1 MPVVPRYTIISERH
15 ANALRIVTQ
24 MVSRADFRD
33 NASEENN
40 EIISQAL
47 AVFGGSG
54 LEFDV
59 AEGLVL
65 RLLPKVQEKF
75 AEAVIASLFKQYP
88 NQLDAFMDK
97 MMPAFID
104 KVNAS
109 FIKTNQNILITD
121 NGVIK
126 DGEMAIE
133 RQMSHEEAEFA
144 NIIDDEPTIISQ
156 PITMEMLNDDDDP
169 DLGSLSIKASEK
181 RKMLNTAFSPSDMS
195 DT

>member
-97 MMPAFID
+97 MMPAFIQ
-104 KVNAS
+104 KFNES
-109 FIKTNQNILITD
+109 LNSSNEPIIFTD
-121 NGVIK
+121 QGFLE
-126 DGEMAIE
+126 DGEVILTD
-133 RQMSHEEAEFA
+133 EEAEFA
-144 NIIDDEPTIISQ
+144 NVIDDEPTIISQ